1 MRTQCRHRA
10 CSDRPLE
17 KSRAPLSAKH
27 APGHMLQLK
36 LVTRDVYR
44 ERGLCRLHRTCGR
57 APDLSSTPSMGASQ
71 HEVGRHNLL
80 LAPNWIYSHSRRRR
94 GWWVGMLQLKLVT
107 RDVYRERGLRRLHRT
122 CGCAPC
128 AFRLNLISILFSTAH
143 FAAQLRKMAVHC
155 QTI

>member
-1 MRTQCRHRA
+1 M
-10 CSDRPLE
+10 
-17 KSRAPLSAKH
+17 KH
-27 APGHMLQLK
+27 QFGAILICNSSHMLQLK

-80 LAPNWIYSHSRRRR
+80 LAPNWIYSHSRQRR

-122 CGCAPC
+122 CGRAPC
-128 AFRLNLISILFSTAH
+128 AFRLNLISIFFTTAL